1 MIKPPPK
8 KHQPRGLRIL
18 HEDPEILVVDKAS
31 GLLTVS
37 SASEREKTA
46 FYLLN
51 DYVRKGVAKSRN
63 RVFVVHRLDRDTSG
77 LLVFA
82 KSEAAKLFLQ
92 DQWQSFQKM
101 YYAVVEGRPS
111 PPQGEI
117 SSYLAENSAHVVYSS
132 PHAKDG
138 KLAKTAYRVISQT
151 AKFSLLEVDLLTG
164 RKNQIRVHMADKGHP
179 VAGDLKYGAQQKGL
193 KRLCL
198 HSASLS
204 LRHPRT
210 KAEMRFRTEAPDY
223 FKLLTRGA

>member
-1 MIKPPPK
+1 M
-8 KHQPRGLRIL
+8 
-18 HEDPEILVVDKAS
+18 VDKAS

-37 SASEREKTA
+37 SASEQEKTA
-46 FYLLN
+46 YYLLN

-92 DQWQSFQKM
+92 EHWQEFRKT
-101 YYAVVEGRPS
+101 YYAVVEGRLS
-111 PPQGEI
+111 PASGEI
-117 SSYLAENSAHVVYSS
+117 SSYLAENSAHVVYST

-138 KLAKTAYRVISQT
+138 KLARTGYRVTAQT
-151 AKFSLLEVDLLTG
+151 DKFSLLEVDLWTG

-179 VAGDLKYGAQQKGL
+179 VAGDLKYGAHQKGL

-198 HSASLS
+198 HSASLT
-204 LRHPRT
+204 LLHPHS
-210 KAEMRFRTEAPDY
+210 KAALTFRSELPAY
-223 FKLLTRGA
+223 FKQLSHSH